1 MRLEEQHIEFKERCF
16 LSIYQQRTLNSICC
30 FVTSFEKSWIL
41 LIKLSVGM
49 ILIMANLVK
58 GIYVYIVNKFVDS
71 I

>member
-41 LIKLSVGM
+41 FIKLSVGM
-49 ILIMANLVK
+49 TLIMANLVK
-58 GIYVYIVNKFVDS
+58 GIHVCVVNKFVNA